1 MKRGLHGAL
10 AATAFFLSL
19 IGGAARAQP
28 PLWVVKS
35 GETTMILFGSLHV
48 LPPRLDWVPKTLAD
62 GLARSDE
69 VWFELPMDAATE
81 ARVGELARAR
91 GMLKPGDRLS
101 AHLKPVEIDRLDK
114 DAAIVGVAPRS
125 LEPLRPWLADV
136 VLSLALDGKS
146 GASGA
151 YGVEARVQALTPRTT
166 RRRAFETAEEQIDIL
181 AGASMSD
188 QTANLDSTLDD
199 IEDKDNIYDRLLKAW
214 MSGDVAGLQHEV
226 LDPLR
231 TRTPDLY
238 ARLISDRNHRW
249 VATLKERLKQ
259 GGTVVVVVG
268 LGHLIG
274 PDGVPA
280 ALRAQGVAVDGP

>member
-1 MKRGLHGAL
+1 MRGSLSAAL
-10 AATAFFLSL
+10 AAAALCLSM
-19 IGGAARAQP
+19 IGGAARALP
-28 PLWVVKS
+28 PVWVIKS
-35 GETTMILFGSLHV
+35 GKTTMILFGSLHV
-48 LPPRLDWVPKTLAD
+48 LPPRLDWVPRTLAD

-81 ARVGELARAR
+81 AHVGELARAR
-91 GMLKPGDRLS
+91 GMLKPGDHLS
-101 AHLKPVEIDRLDK
+101 AYLKPAQIDRLDR
-114 DAAIVGVAPRS
+114 DAAIVGVVPKS
-125 LEPLRPWLADV
+125 LEPLKPWLADV

-151 YGVEARVQALTPRTT
+151 YGVEARVQTLTPRSA

-181 AGASMSD
+181 AGASMTD
-188 QTANLDSTLDD
+188 QAANLDSTLDD

-214 MSGDVAGLQHEV
+214 MSGDLAGLQHEV